1 MTRKGRLNNKGIIQY
16 PRKCDQCDYMSNN
29 PVMYHY
35 HKHTHDPILAGTLC
49 DLGCGQMAIVR
60 GTGGKYT
67 CQTVAHHCPEYLK
80 KLSIQIKKQWD
91 CPESIK
97 RKERTRESFIKR
109 VHNQETYS
117 KSKNTKR
124 QKFRI
129 ITPEQI
135 KDYRHYA
142 RKIRSRAQQWARE
155 QGYKIGKQ
163 TLHVDHK
170 LSILDAWHANL
181 PAEIV
186 NHPVNLQ
193 ILEAKKNSSKG
204 SRSSITVEE
213 LMKNI
218 NEYS

>member
-1 MTRKGRLNNKGIIQY
+1 MTRKGSPNNKGIIQY
-16 PRKCDQCDYMSNN
+16 PRKCDHCDYMSNN
-29 PVMYHY
+29 PTMYHY
-35 HKHTHDPILAGTLC
+35 HKHTHDPIPDGTLC
-49 DLGCGQMAIVR
+49 DLGCGQLANIR

-67 CQTVAHHCPEYLK
+67 CQEIAHHCPSYLEK
-80 KLSIQIKKQWD
+80 HSIRIKKQWD
-91 CPESIK
+91 RPESFE
-97 RKERTRESFIKR
+97 RKERAKESFIKR
-109 VHNQETYS
+109 VHNQEIYN

-124 QKFRI
+124 QKFGI

-155 QGYKIGKQ
+155 QGYEIGKQ

-181 PAEIV
+181 PAEVV
-186 NHPVNLQ
+186 NHPANLQ
-193 ILEAKKNSSKG
+193 ILEARENSSKG
-204 SRSSITVEE
+204 SKSSITVEE

-218 NEYS
+218 NGYS